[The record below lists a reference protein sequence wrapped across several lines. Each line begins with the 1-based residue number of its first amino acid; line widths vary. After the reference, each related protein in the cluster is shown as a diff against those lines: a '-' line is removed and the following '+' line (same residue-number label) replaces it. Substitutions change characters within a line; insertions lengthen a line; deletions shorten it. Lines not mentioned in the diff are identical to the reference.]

1 MAAVASETFTSVS
14 TPIQY
19 AAITAFRGDIR
30 IERYLWHARRILAAL
45 GAECCAM
52 LKTAGIQVHPA
63 EGAFYLF
70 PSFAPLAGV
79 LKGRGITTGKEL
91 CERLLFET
99 GVAMLP
105 GEVFG
110 RPPAELTAR
119 LAYVDFDGAKAL
131 SASETIPLDHPLPED
146 FTSLWCF
153 NVIKAMQLIVDWLK
167 E

>member
-1 MAAVASETFTSVS
+1 
-14 TPIQY
+14 
-19 AAITAFRGDIR
+19 
-30 IERYLWHARRILAAL
+30 
-45 GAECCAM
+45 M
-52 LKTAGIQVHPA
+52 LKAAGILVHPA

-70 PSFAPLAGV
+70 PSFMAQAKV
-79 LKGRGITTGKEL
+79 LHGRGITTGKEL
-91 CERLLFET
+91 CERLLVET

-110 RPPAELTAR
+110 RPPSELTAR

-131 SASETIPLDHPLPED
+131 SASETIPLDQPLPDD

-153 NVIKAMQLIVDWLK
+153 NVIKAMEIIINWLK